1 MKRVIFLVLFS
12 VFLVA
17 CNSSMNNVRQ
27 VPKGKI
33 IIDDQEYIMESY
45 QYKWKEENFELK
57 HIRANTIEE
66 LAEELQNISV
76 AKNSKL
82 KLSFEKKPLS
92 ILVYQ
97 HDQEKKL
104 TTVDIKENELTLPA
118 DEGYYMYEV
127 MAEWQQ
133 GVITFIFDVEVK

>member
-1 MKRVIFLVLFS
+1 MKRVILLVLFS
-12 VFLVA
+12 VFLIA
-17 CNSSMNNVRQ
+17 CNSSMSNAHE
-27 VPKGKI
+27 VPSGKM
-33 IIDDQEYIMESY
+33 IIDNQEYPMESY
-45 QYKWKEENFELK
+45 QYEWKEKNIEMK
-57 HIRANTIEE
+57 HIPVNTIYER
-66 LAEELQNISV
+66 AEELQNISV

-82 KLSFEKKPLS
+82 KFSFEKKPLS

-104 TTVDIKENELTLPA
+104 TTVDVKENELTLPA

>member
-1 MKRVIFLVLFS
+1 MKRAIFFVLFS

-27 VPKGKI
+27 VPEGKM

-45 QYKWKEENFELK
+45 RYNWKEKNTEMK

-82 KLSFEKKPLS
+82 KFSFEKKPLS
-92 ILVYQ
+92 ISVYQ

-104 TTVDIKENELTLPA
+104 TTVDVKENELTLPA

-127 MAEWQQ
+127 TAEWQQ